1 MVLGP
6 DHPAALA
13 PNEIAEPKM
22 PTQQPI
28 VIRGSGTTN
37 TVSTWICTVSMAGFL
52 LIAAINAYRS
62 GAIAIPAAGM
72 AAFFGAMLLYTAT
85 LRVELKGDEI
95 SYAHFFRR
103 RRSLRLDQIRSVRG
117 TWRSSKGGVAS
128 YLVIE
133 PMDPRTPSMKMRMD
147 FFSHADAQ
155 TIRNYFGDKLKRY
168 AKKK

>member
-1 MVLGP
+1 MISGSDLPVT
-6 DHPAALA
+6 AAS
-13 PNEIAEPKM
+13 NEIAKRKM
-22 PTQQPI
+22 PAQQPI
-28 VIRGSGTTN
+28 VIRGGGTTRA
-37 TVSTWICTVSMAGFL
+37 VSTWMCTAALAGL
-52 LIAAINAYRS
+52 LLLAAMHAH
-62 GAIAIPAAGM
+62 PAGGLPLL
-72 AAFFGAMLLYTAT
+72 AAALATFSAAMLLYTAA
-85 LRVELKGDEI
+85 LGRELKDDEI

-133 PMDPRTPSMKMRMD
+133 PMDPTTPSMKMRMD